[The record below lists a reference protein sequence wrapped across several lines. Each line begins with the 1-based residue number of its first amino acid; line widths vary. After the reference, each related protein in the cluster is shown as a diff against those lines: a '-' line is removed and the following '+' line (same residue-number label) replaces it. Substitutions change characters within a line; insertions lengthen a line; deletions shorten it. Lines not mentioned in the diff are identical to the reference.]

1 MSIFFR
7 TLIFLY
13 FICFT
18 GPAHAAVT
26 KVYDVRVG
34 VQSTGLRLVIEGEK
48 PSTVTVTDGDQG
60 VVSIGPFYYA
70 GKPPF
75 VAASIGINKIV
86 VEPDSGLV
94 ILSFTRPMTLQQ
106 KLVLPSTTHRGGQR
120 FVFDFIPIAGGK
132 TTTTAHYNRTSNDNR
147 VLDPPQTLG
156 QIRTPSTNRV
166 EQTEALVA
174 ANRSATTTIANRI
187 ADKDN
192 NLYKIDRM
200 PETVVRRTSGGPM
213 IVVIDAGHG
222 GKDPGARS
230 PSGILEKN
238 ITLAT
243 AKALG
248 TELRRRGH
256 RVYLTR
262 ENDTFI
268 PLRGRVKIAQKHKAD
283 LFISIHA
290 DSMGNGSRTTRGA
303 SVYTLSDTAS
313 DKETA
318 ALAARENQ
326 VDVLMGVDLSHEDKD
341 VANILIDLAMRDTM
355 NQSKKLAN
363 TLVAQ
368 FNNEGL
374 IMLKPAHRFAGFAVL
389 KAADVPSILIE
400 LGFLSSPVESNA
412 LNTDSYRA
420 RLAQAIAD
428 TVDDYNERHRPQE

>member
-7 TLIFLY
+7 TLIVLY

-18 GPAHAAVT
+18 GSAQAAGT
-26 KVYDVRVG
+26 KVFDVRVG
-34 VQSTGLRLVIEGEK
+34 VQAAGLRVVIESEK
-48 PSTVTVTDGDQG
+48 PSGISVTDGDQG
-60 VVSIGPFYYA
+60 VVSIGSFRYL

-75 VAASIGINKIV
+75 VADGIGINKVV

-94 ILSFTRPMTLQQ
+94 ILSFARPMKLAQ
-106 KLVLPSTTHRGGQR
+106 KLVLPSTAYPNSSR
-120 FVFDFIPIAGGK
+120 FVFDFMPIPGQGAS
-132 TTTTAHYNRTSNDNR
+132 ARPSVVPANDR

-156 QIRTPSTNRV
+156 QLRTVTK
-166 EQTEALVA
+166 
-174 ANRSATTTIANRI
+174 TTTVIERPVAVPPPSPPASI
-187 ADKDN
+187 ETATPASQPEK
-192 NLYKIDRM
+192 NLYK
-200 PETVVRRTSGGPM
+200 EEYKSESVVKRADGPLT
-213 IVVIDAGHG
+213 IVIDAGHG

-238 ITLAT
+238 ITLAM

-248 TELRRRGH
+248 IELRRRGH
-256 RVYLTR
+256 SVYLTR
-262 ENDTFI
+262 DTDNFI
-268 PLRGRVKIAQKHKAD
+268 PLRGRVKIAQKYKAD

-303 SVYTLSDTAS
+303 SVYTLSDMAS

-363 TLVAQ
+363 ALVAQ
-368 FNNEGL
+368 FNHADL
-374 IMLKPAHRFAGFAVL
+374 KMLSPPHRFAGFAVL

-400 LGFLSSPVESNA
+400 LGFLSSPEESNA
-412 LNTDSYRA
+412 LNTESYRA
-420 RLAQAIAD
+420 RLARTIAD